1 MGHHAIVLAGGLLT
15 PEDPLFQS
23 APGGHRSLIPV
34 AGKPMAQWIIDAL
47 TLASSVCSITVMGL
61 EPDCGLQSAKP
72 MDFLPDSGGMFE
84 NIKNGILHAAE
95 ICPEQ
100 DKVIVA
106 SADVPAVRAEMV
118 DWLINQIAEAPES
131 LIYYNVIQKE
141 TMEARF
147 PEAGRSYVRFRDVSV
162 CGGDLN
168 LIDRRLFTSEK
179 PIWKEL
185 TENRKSPLRQAA
197 LLGLDNLLLV
207 ALHLVTLETAVKR
220 VCSRLDIQ
228 ATALRCPYAEMAMDA
243 DKPHQLAILQRDL
256 EGRQ

>member
-1 MGHHAIVLAGGLLT
+1 MSHHAIVLAGGLLA
-15 PEDPLFQS
+15 PDDPLFEH
-23 APGGHRSLIPV
+23 APGGHRSLIPIG
-34 AGKPMAQWIIDAL
+34 GKPMAQWVIDAL
-47 TLASSVCSITVMGL
+47 THSPAVQSITVMGL
-61 EPDCGLQSAKP
+61 EPDSKLESDKP
-72 MDFLPDSGGMFE
+72 LDYLPDSGGMFE
-84 NIKNGILHAAE
+84 NIKLGILHAAE

-106 SADVPAVRAEMV
+106 SSDVPAVRPEMIN
-118 DWLINQIAEAPES
+118 WLVSQIADAPDS
-131 LIYYNVIQKE
+131 LVYYNVIQKE

-147 PEAGRSYVRFRDVSV
+147 PGANRSYVRFKDVSL

-168 LIDRRLFTSEK
+168 LIDQRFFTAEK

-185 TENRKSPLRQAA
+185 TENRKQPLRQAA

-207 ALHLVTLETAVKR
+207 ALHLVTLDTAVKR
-220 VCSRLDIQ
+220 ICKRLDIP

-256 EGRQ
+256 EGQR